1 MAFWK
6 DCRPIARESAM
17 TRAAGNPTE
26 RTYIQFEV
34 RGVTFRESGRFVA
47 RCPRL
52 RISATGETPE
62 SAQERWQ
69 RVFAAYLDSCQRRHT
84 LLKVLNKAGIPYN
97 RVASG
102 REHIEIHEVPED
114 LEESLNVI
122 PLVFW
127 GSGNDAGGFKT
138 DR

>member
-1 MAFWK
+1 
-6 DCRPIARESAM
+6 
-17 TRAAGNPTE
+17 
-26 RTYIQFEV
+26 
-34 RGVTFRESGRFVA
+34 
-47 RCPRL
+47 
-52 RISATGETPE
+52 
-62 SAQERWQ
+62 
-69 RVFAAYLDSCQRRHT
+69 
-84 LLKVLNKAGIPYN
+84 LKVLNKAGIPYN
-97 RVASG
+97 RVVSG